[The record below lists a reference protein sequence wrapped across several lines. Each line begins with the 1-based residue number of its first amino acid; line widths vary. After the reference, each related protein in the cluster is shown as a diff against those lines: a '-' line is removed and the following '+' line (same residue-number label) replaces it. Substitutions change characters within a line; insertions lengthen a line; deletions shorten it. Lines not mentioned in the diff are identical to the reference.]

1 MSTTENTVKT
11 ICFECHTRCGVILN
25 VKDGR
30 IESIK
35 GDKSHPI
42 SEGVMCP
49 KGRAVKEIV
58 YHPDRLLYPQKRIGS
73 KGEKKWERITW
84 DEALDTIAAKL
95 AQIRE
100 NHGPEAIVAG
110 QGTSRGLGPYL
121 STFQRYLGS
130 PSKMSPMHISGA
142 PIAIATSLTAGFHL
156 IMSEDLKNTQ
166 CIVLWGHNPPQSWPG
181 RTPHLFQALKRGAKL
196 IVIDP
201 RRSEMAAKAD
211 IWLQIRP
218 GADCALALAMLNVII
233 EEGLYDKDFVEKWT
247 YGFDRLRKHVK
258 AYSPEKM
265 EEVTWV
271 PADLIRKA
279 TRLYVQEKPS
289 SVCFGTAALCQHP
302 NSIQTNRA
310 IASIVG
316 LTGNLEIPG
325 GNVNFISPL
334 GTRSYPSMELNP
346 LPPEVAEKSLCKGR
360 LRLFELNKTMFAH
373 PRAVWEA
380 VLCGKPYSVKAIL
393 LFASNPLL
401 AYANTSLAKEA
412 LDKIDFLVSAD
423 YFMNP
428 TAELADIVLPAAHW
442 AERDDIDDLG
452 GGFVFAQPKAV
463 EPLGEC
469 WDEKKILVELAKR
482 LGLKD
487 YWKSV
492 GEIMDYRLAEVGIT
506 FEQLKQVGQ
515 IERKVEYK
523 GYEKSGKFNTPSG
536 KVELY
541 SDSFEQI
548 GLDPMPVHAEPP
560 ESPISTPELAKD
572 YPLVMTTG
580 ARHIA
585 YYHSALRNIPS
596 LRKLDPEPTV
606 DINPTTA
613 ESLGI
618 KDGDWVLIETPRGGI
633 KRKARFFD
641 GIHPKVVHMTHGW
654 WYGYEPEWKSVNV
667 NILTDNSDLDN
678 IIGSEPLKCLLCRVR
693 SVPKDRKAA

>member
-1 MSTTENTVKT
+1 
-11 ICFECHTRCGVILN
+11 
-25 VKDGR
+25 
-30 IESIK
+30 
-35 GDKSHPI
+35 
-42 SEGVMCP
+42 
-49 KGRAVKEIV
+49 
-58 YHPDRLLYPQKRIGS
+58 
-73 KGEKKWERITW
+73 
-84 DEALDTIAAKL
+84 
-95 AQIRE
+95 
-100 NHGPEAIVAG
+100 
-110 QGTSRGLGPYL
+110 
-121 STFQRYLGS
+121 
-130 PSKMSPMHISGA
+130 
-142 PIAIATSLTAGFHL
+142 
-156 IMSEDLKNTQ
+156 
-166 CIVLWGHNPPQSWPG
+166 
-181 RTPHLFQALKRGAKL
+181 LKRGAKL

-201 RRSEMAAKAD
+201 RQSDMASKAD

-218 GADCALALAMLNVII
+218 GTDCALALAMLNVIV
-233 EEGLYDKDFVEKWT
+233 EERLYDKDFVDMWT

-265 EEVTWV
+265 AEVTWI

-310 IASIVG
+310 IGMVVG

-325 GNVNFISPL
+325 GNVNYSSPL
-334 GTRSYPSMELNP
+334 HTRSFPEMELNP
-346 LPPEVAEKSLCKGR
+346 LPPELAKKSLSIDR
-360 LRLFELNKTMFAH
+360 FRLFELNKTMFAH
-373 PRAVWEA
+373 PRTVWEA
-380 VLCGKPYSVKAIL
+380 VLSGKPYSVKAIL

-401 AYANTSLAKEA
+401 AYGNSSLAREA
-412 LDKIDFLVSAD
+412 LMEVDFLVSVD

-442 AERDDIDDLG
+442 TERNDIDDLG
-452 GGFVFAQPKAV
+452 ADGFVFAQPKAV

-469 WDEKKILVELAKR
+469 WDEKKMLVELAKR

-487 YWKSV
+487 YWKSAK
-492 GEIMDYRLAEVGIT
+492 GMFDYRLELTGIT
-506 FEQLKQVGQ
+506 FEQLKQVGR
-515 IERKVEYK
+515 IEKKVEYK

-536 KVELY
+536 KIELY
-541 SDSFEQI
+541 SESFEKL
-548 GLDPMPVHAEPP
+548 GLDPIPVHTEPP

-572 YPLVMTTG
+572 YPLVLTTG

-585 YYHSALRNIPS
+585 YYHSGLRNIPS

-633 KRKARFFD
+633 TRKARFFD
-641 GIHPKVVHMTHGW
+641 GIHPKVVHITHGW
-654 WYGYEPEWKSVNV
+654 WYGYEPEWKRVNV
-667 NILTDNSDLDN
+667 NILTDNSCLDP

-693 SVPKDRKAA
+693 SSPKDSQAA